1 MRQSPYYIVG
11 FMCLAEVLT
20 MLGVFTFPSLM
31 PEFIQTWQ
39 LSNTEAGW
47 IAGISLGGYALSVPV
62 LVSLT
67 DRIDAR
73 RVYLC
78 GAILTAS
85 SLFGFA
91 YFAVGFWSALV
102 LRMIAG
108 VGLAATYMPGL
119 RVLVDRYGGKKQAR
133 ALAFYTAS
141 FSLGIAISFYF
152 SGEVGARFGWVD
164 AHKIAGIAALASAI
178 LVFFAMQPTIPQK
191 PDVETRLLD
200 FRPVLRNK
208 AAMGYVLAYCAH
220 SWELFAMRSWL
231 VAFLAYSLT
240 LQGTSAGGA
249 IAPTVVAT
257 LSAFVAMVTSIGGN
271 ELADRFGRRRM
282 VIVFLISAGLL
293 ALCIGFLAAL
303 PYWIVVLL
311 VITYAGLV
319 QLDSAALTAGAILA
333 ADKGRRG
340 ATLGLHALIG
350 FGGGAVGPL
359 VVGMVLDMSGG
370 GLSTTSWGYAFASMG
385 IVALLGPIALWKLRG
400 PAALP

>member
-1 MRQSPYYIVG
+1 MRQPPLYIVG

-31 PEFIQTWQ
+31 PDFIETWQ

-47 IAGISLGGYALSVPV
+47 IAGITLGGYALSVPV

-73 RVYLC
+73 YVYTG
-78 GAILTAS
+78 GALLTAAA
-85 SLFGFA
+85 LFGFA
-91 YFAVGFWSALV
+91 YLATGFWSALA
-102 LRMIAG
+102 LRMLAG

-119 RVLVDRYGGKKQAR
+119 RVLVDRYGGDKQAR

-141 FSLGIAISFYF
+141 FSLGTAISFYF
-152 SGEVGARFGWVD
+152 SGEVGARLGWVD
-164 AHKIAGIAALASAI
+164 AHIIAGFGAIASAV
-178 LVFFAMQPTIPQK
+178 LVFFAMQPITPQK
-191 PDVETRLLD
+191 PDVKTRLLD
-200 FRPVLRNK
+200 FRPVLRNRE
-208 AAMGYVLAYCAH
+208 AMGYVLAYCAH

-240 LQGTSAGGA
+240 LQGSSEGA

-257 LSAFVAMVTSIGGN
+257 LSAFFAMITSIGGN

-282 VIVFLISAGLL
+282 VIVFLISAGTM
-293 ALCIGFLAAL
+293 ALFIGSLAAL

-311 VITYAGLV
+311 VIFYAGLV
-319 QLDSAALTAGAILA
+319 QLDSAALTAGAVMA

-359 VVGMVLDMSGG
+359 VVGMVLDMTGG
-370 GLSTTSWGYAFASMG
+370 GLTTTSWGYAFASMG
-385 IVALLGPIALWKLRG
+385 IIALLGPIALWKLRG
-400 PAALP
+400 HSGA

>member
-1 MRQSPYYIVG
+1 MRQSPLYIVG

-31 PEFIQTWQ
+31 PEFIEVWQ

-47 IAGISLGGYALSVPV
+47 IAGIALGGYALSVPV

-73 RVYLC
+73 YVYTG
-78 GAILTAS
+78 GALLTAAA
-85 SLFGFA
+85 LFGFA
-91 YFAVGFWSALV
+91 YLATGFWSALA
-102 LRMIAG
+102 LRMLAG

-119 RVLVDRYGGKKQAR
+119 RVLVDRYGGQKQAR

-141 FSLGIAISFYF
+141 FSLGTAISFYF
-152 SGEVGARFGWVD
+152 SGEVGARLGWVD
-164 AHKIAGIAALASAI
+164 AHIIAGFGAIASAV
-178 LVFFAMQPTIPQK
+178 LVFLAMQPITPQK
-191 PDVETRLLD
+191 PDVKTRLLD
-200 FRPVLRNK
+200 FRPVLRNRE
-208 AAMGYVLAYCAH
+208 AMGYVLAYCAH

-240 LQGTSAGGA
+240 LQGSSEGA

-257 LSAFVAMVTSIGGN
+257 LSAFFAMITSIGGN

-282 VIVFLISAGLL
+282 VIVFLISAGTM
-293 ALCIGFLAAL
+293 ALFIGSLAAL

-311 VITYAGLV
+311 VIFYAGLV
-319 QLDSAALTAGAILA
+319 QLDSAALTAGAVMA

-359 VVGMVLDMSGG
+359 VVGMVLDMTGG
-370 GLSTTSWGYAFASMG
+370 GLTTTSWGYAFASMG
-385 IVALLGPIALWKLRG
+385 IIALLGPIALWKLRG
-400 PAALP
+400 HSST